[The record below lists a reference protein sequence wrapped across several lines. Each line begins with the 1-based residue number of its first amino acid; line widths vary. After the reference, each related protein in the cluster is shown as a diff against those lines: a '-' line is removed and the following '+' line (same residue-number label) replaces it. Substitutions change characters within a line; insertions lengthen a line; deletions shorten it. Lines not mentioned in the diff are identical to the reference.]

1 MIFRRKYILA
11 LISTIVLAM
20 GLLFYSIWHRPV
32 LKTTSVVVPPNMT
45 LSQLA
50 IRLQRED
57 LLHMPKIFV
66 LIAQCHGMTHR
77 LRVGQ
82 YRITP
87 KMSLQQLMENITQA
101 KGMVRHHVTF
111 IEGTTLLQ
119 FLRQCN
125 LDSSLDHRY
134 EKLTLVQKQQ
144 LFSTQ
149 HQSLEG
155 LFFPDTYQFVWG
167 NSDVVILQQARKKM
181 QHVLAQQ
188 WQQRAT
194 GLPYKNVYQA
204 LIVASLIESES
215 PRQDERPIVASVI
228 INRLKKRM
236 RLQIDPTVIY
246 AMHRQYGTR
255 LRAKDLRF
263 NSPYNTYLHYG
274 LPPTPINMPSLGSIH
289 AALHPA
295 HTDYYYYVAKGNG
308 RHAFSKTY
316 RGQKLAIDKYLR
328 QPAARSIASWR
339 LPKLQEYANHHV
351 RYMAFLLYF
360 IL

>member
-1 MIFRRKYILA
+1 MIRRAKYIA
-11 LISTIVLAM
+11 LFLSIVLLSVV
-20 GLLFYSIWHRPV
+20 LLFCSVWYRP
-32 LKTTSVVVPPNMT
+32 LAQSGSVIVSPNMT

-50 IRLQRED
+50 FRLQSRGF
-57 LLHMPKIFV
+57 LHYPRSFIV
-66 LIAQCHGMTHR
+66 IAQYHGMKHR

-82 YRITP
+82 YRIDA
-87 KMSLQQLMENITQA
+87 KMSLRQLMDNITQA
-101 KGMVRHHVTF
+101 KGMVQHHITF
-111 IEGTTLLQ
+111 IEGTTLLRILQ
-119 FLRQCN
+119 QCHRDAN
-125 LDSSLDHRY
+125 LDHYY
-134 EKLTLVQKQQ
+134 EKLTLAQKQQ

-181 QHVLAQQ
+181 QQILAQQ

-194 GLPYKNVYQA
+194 GLPYKNPYQA

-215 PRQDERPIVASVI
+215 PRQDERPIVASVV

-246 AMHRQYGTR
+246 AMHKQYGTR
-255 LRAKDLRF
+255 LQAKDLRYK
-263 NSPYNTYLHYG
+263 SRYNTYLHYG
-274 LPPTPINMPSLGSIH
+274 LPPSPINMPSLGSIH

-308 RHAFSKTY
+308 RHAFSRTY
-316 RGQKLAIDKYLR
+316 RGQKLAINEYLR
-328 QPAARSIASWR
+328 RPTIRTIVPWR
-339 LPKLQEYANHHV
+339 LPQLQEYANHHV

-360 IL
+360 LL